1 MVDAILHA
9 GAQVFREAGFERAST
24 NLIAQVAGVSVGSL
38 YQYFPNKEAIAAALV
53 GRIQSEL
60 LGRLREIAEAAAAR
74 AVDADAVRAVVGALV
89 DAVID
94 VHAREPQLVRL
105 FLTTP
110 EHVHDAS
117 IVDATHIVAGLL
129 ERYRGLIVIDDD
141 LADLDD
147 IAWVLVRA
155 VDALLMGHEVA
166 PRLSRPA
173 LRAACVRLALTY
185 LGVPHEASR
194 ATKNQ

>member
-53 GRIQSEL
+53 GRIQNEL
-60 LGRLREIAEAAAAR
+60 LDRLRDIAEAAAAQ
-74 AVDADAVRAVVGALV
+74 AVDEDAVRVVVGALV
-89 DAVID
+89 DAVIE

-110 EHVHDAS
+110 ENVHDAS

-129 ERYRGLIVIDDD
+129 GRYRALIAVDDD
-141 LADLDD
+141 LDD
-147 IAWVLVRA
+147 VAWVLVRA
-155 VDALLMGHEVA
+155 VDALLMGHETA

-185 LGVPHEASR
+185 LGLTPRGPR
-194 ATKNQ
+194 AT